1 MGSPF
6 FYCPKEGELR
16 KKRGKL
22 YRFTIICDIMTAKGL
37 KRGPLF
43 AKINRLGAG
52 KDEEQ
57 WN

>member
-6 FYCPKEGELR
+6 FYCTKEGDPL
-16 KKRGKL
+16 KKQGKL
-22 YRFTIICDIMTAKGL
+22 YRFTIICGIMTAKGP